1 MERDETGFER
11 VFEEDPFFS
20 FGPYNVVGKG
30 VDLDLLAAWDRV
42 EEVEKGADY
51 DSKRSALYL

>member
-1 MERDETGFER
+1 M
-11 VFEEDPFFS
+11 FEEDPFFS

-51 DSKRSALYL
+51 DLKRDRKSTRLNSSHSS

>member
-1 MERDETGFER
+1 M
-11 VFEEDPFFS
+11 FEEDPFFS
-20 FGPYNVVGKG
+20 FGPYNVVGQG

-51 DSKRSALYL
+51 DLKRSALYL